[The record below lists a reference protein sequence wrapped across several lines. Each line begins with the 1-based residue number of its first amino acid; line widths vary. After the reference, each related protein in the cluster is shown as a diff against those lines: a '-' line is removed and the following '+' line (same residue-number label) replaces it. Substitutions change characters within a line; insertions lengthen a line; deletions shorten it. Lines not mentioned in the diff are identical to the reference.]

1 MLRRSA
7 SPDEVLIIH
16 LCLTGNE
23 STIYSKHP
31 FERGKHI
38 EMNFATKLE
47 PFSLLPCFCINSSFL
62 SSSMPSCTLQRF
74 CFLAPHILSLALS
87 PALQFCPY
95 SWHKVHF
102 LCCLSSI
109 FKLYSALQT
118 SEAQL
123 YSQGLVQ
130 QRMPAISW
138 LCHMPNALS
147 NLLANI
153 SPILQQEPHVNNELH
168 QSPLC
173 CGAKGPR
180 ASGMTVLS
188 WLRKV
193 VSCTF

>member
-1 MLRRSA
+1 MLGRSA

-47 PFSLLPCFCINSSFL
+47 PFSLLPRFCINSSFL

-123 YSQGLVQ
+123 YSRCLVQ

-138 LCHMPNALS
+138 LCHIQMH
-147 NLLANI
+147 
-153 SPILQQEPHVNNELH
+153 SPIFRPILAPYSNKSHMLKMSCISHHSVVEPRDPGPVEW
-168 QSPLC
+168 QC
-173 CGAKGPR
+173 CPG
-180 ASGMTVLS
+180 
-188 WLRKV
+188 
-193 VSCTF
+193 